1 LVSAHSNCQVYH
13 QCLFGTRYD
22 FMCANFTAFDQKIFN
37 CQFAN
42 EVDCDNSPLF
52 YDRY

>member
-1 LVSAHSNCQVYH
+1 
-13 QCLFGTRYD
+13 
-22 FMCANFTAFDQKIFN
+22 MCANFTAFDQKIFN

-52 YDRY
+52 YDRSVIDVTLAHIFIYNLNFSFRFLV